1 MRITKAAAAVAG
13 IGLALSMSA
22 CSTSSEAA
30 EETAADNAAYCQA
43 SATAQFEAAAL
54 KALVTNGDATLDQ
67 IQEQKDTLV
76 DAVGS
81 AQEAAADLADS
92 VRNQI
97 EIADEAFD
105 DAVGAIPGD
114 ATLSEAV
121 PAYRSALDA
130 WDTAMLSIRTEVG
143 CS

>member
-1 MRITKAAAAVAG
+1 MHIRRTTAALAG
-13 IGLALSMSA
+13 IGLVLSLSA
-22 CSTSSEAA
+22 CSTSSDAA

-43 SATAQFEAAAL
+43 SATAQSEAAAL
-54 KALVTNGDATLDQ
+54 KSLVTSDATLDQ

-76 DAVGS
+76 DAVES

-97 EIADEAFD
+97 EIADDEFN
-105 DAVGAIPGD
+105 DAIEAIPSD

-121 PAYRSALDA
+121 QVYQSALAA
-130 WDTAMLSIRTEVG
+130 WDVALLSIRADVG